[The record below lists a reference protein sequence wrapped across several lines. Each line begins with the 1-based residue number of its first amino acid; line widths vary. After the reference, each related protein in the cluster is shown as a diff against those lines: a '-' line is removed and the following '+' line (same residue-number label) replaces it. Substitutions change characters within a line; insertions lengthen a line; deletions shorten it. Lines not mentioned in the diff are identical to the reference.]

1 MVAASVESPVGF
13 AVRTVRKAPPPMPPT
28 DDLPTA
34 SSGSSGADFQR
45 LEMESKID
53 KLDRKVDRLI
63 ELVGRLEIQQG

>member
-1 MVAASVESPVGF
+1 
-13 AVRTVRKAPPPMPPT
+13 MPPT